1 MRLVNKSDLNQGR
14 RFALACGASVLAL
27 SATLPNLAFAQAAVP
42 ATPAPAPTVDEN
54 GKPIE
59 TVIVTGIRQSLRTSQ
74 GIKKN
79 SDVIVD
85 SVTADDIGALPDRS
99 VTEAIQRIAGV
110 SIDRFKAGSDPDHF
124 SVEGSGV
131 VVRGL
136 TYVRSEFNGREAF
149 TANNGRSLSFA
160 DVPSELMAG
169 VDVFKSPSADR
180 IEGGISGIVNLRTR
194 VPFDSS
200 KDILA
205 ASFETSYSDFAE
217 KSAPTVSILGSK
229 RWETPAGE
237 FGILA
242 SASYSRLFSRAD
254 RFALSGFGPRD
265 LYSNGNVVSSPI
277 EGIPAGT
284 VVGSVLFPRGV
295 VVGSQE
301 FDRTR
306 VGYSAAAQWRSPDR
320 KMEATFQFLRSDS
333 REAWTE
339 RTVEIATD
347 NVTANS
353 ACDACAGD
361 ARIVPGTTLNVDSTG
376 LFDNGLI
383 TGGTGWRDDQWSGNA
398 RTPRYG
404 LQGNNIRRDVEQQ
417 YLTDDISFNF
427 KWNPTERL
435 GVSVDYQHV
444 SSSVDNTDVTLWTSS
459 FQNVFIDLNGTRN
472 LPIVEF
478 RPPEVCSGPLANSTC
493 AQLPGRSDAR
503 PGYLGAG
510 NTNPASDYNNFWR
523 AAMDHIE
530 QSEGTSDAVR
540 IDIDY
545 TLPENNWI
553 RAVQGGVRYAERDQ
567 VARFS
572 VYNWGA
578 LSEQWGNGGN
588 VWLDENV
595 DGIQGGTGG
604 SPAGNTE
611 VYNFPNF
618 FRGQA
623 GSPLGAE
630 GRPFYAV
637 NGAQNYD
644 AYVAFA
650 ERISAE
656 WIGAAGR
663 NSGGSGFVGLKN
675 RQGVIAGTPF
685 LPEEINPVVE
695 TNTAAYALA
704 KINHDFA
711 NDWKLTGNVG
721 LRYSN
726 TERTAAGSQSFARQT
741 FLTEAECAAIDPLS
755 GRPNQS
761 NFCILLSPTTR
772 AGARAFANGAITTN
786 SVSTKY
792 EFWLPSLNFK
802 LDVGNGWQFRAA
814 YFKGVAPP
822 PFGLTRNNYPLFLDT
837 NNSTVILA
845 NGNRPTA
852 QASVGNPLL
861 KPTEADNFDLTAE
874 WYFARVGQL
883 TASFFYKEITGV
895 VVSGEERLSFT
906 NNGATFDAIVSTPV
920 NSPDT
925 GKIKG
930 FELTYQQTYDFLPG
944 WLKGFGLSAN
954 YTYVESEGVGQTTLS
969 PTDANVAANR
979 VALVDTSKLPLQG
992 LSEHQINVTPFYESE
1007 KFSLRLAYSW
1017 RSEFL
1022 LTPRDVITP
1031 FQPIINEATG
1041 QLDGSFFY
1049 NISDKVKFGFQAT
1062 NLLNEV
1068 LRTSAVATTD
1078 LRQVPRTWYVND
1090 RRYTASLRMTF

>member
-1 MRLVNKSDLNQGR
+1 MRLVNNSDLNQGR

-27 SATLPNLAFAQAAVP
+27 GATLPNLALAQAAPPQPV
-42 ATPAPAPTVDEN
+42 TPAADAGQPV
-54 GKPIE
+54 E

-110 SIDRFKAGSDPDHF
+110 SIDRFKAGVDPDHF

-149 TANNGRSLSFA
+149 SANNGRALSFA
-160 DVPSELMAG
+160 DVPSELLAG

-180 IEGGISGIVNLRTR
+180 IEGGISGIVNLRTHL
-194 VPFDSS
+194 PFDSG

-217 KSAPTVSILGSK
+217 KSAPTVSLLGSK

-254 RFALSGFGPRD
+254 RFAISGFGPRD
-265 LYSNGNVVSSPI
+265 LFSNGNVVVSPI
-277 EGIPAGT
+277 EGIPVGT
-284 VVGSVLFPRGV
+284 KTGSVLFPRGV

-306 VGYSAAAQWRSPDR
+306 IGYSAAAQWRSPDR

-347 NVTANS
+347 NVAGNS

-376 LFDNGLI
+376 LFDSGLI

-404 LQGNNIRRDVEQQ
+404 LQSNNIRRDVDQK
-417 YLTDDISFNF
+417 YLTDDISLNF
-427 KWNPTERL
+427 KWSPTDNL
-435 GVSVDYQHV
+435 AISVDYQHV
-444 SSSVDNTDVTLWTSS
+444 SSSVDNVDVGIWTSS
-459 FQNVFIDLNGTRN
+459 FQNVFIDLNGTKN
-472 LPIVEF
+472 LPTVEF

-493 AQLPGRSDAR
+493 AQLPGRSDAK
-503 PGYLGAG
+503 PGYQGAG
-510 NTNPASDYNNFWR
+510 NTSAAANYNNFWR

-530 QSEGTSDAVR
+530 ESEGTSDALR
-540 IDIDY
+540 IDLDY
-545 TLPENNWI
+545 TLPENPWI
-553 RAVQGGVRYAERDQ
+553 KAVQGGVRYAQRDQ

-572 VYNWGA
+572 TYNWGV

-595 DGIQGGTGG
+595 DGVQGGNGG
-604 SPAGNTE
+604 SPTGGTE

-618 FRGQA
+618 FRGA
-623 GSPLGAE
+623 VGSPLGPD
-630 GRPFYAV
+630 GRPFYAA
-637 NGAQNYD
+637 NGAENYE

-650 ERISAE
+650 EKISAE
-656 WIGAAGR
+656 WIGATGR
-663 NSGGSGFVGLKN
+663 NSGGSGFVGLRN
-675 RQGVIAGTPF
+675 RQGVLAGTPF
-685 LPEEINPVVE
+685 KQDEINPVIE
-695 TNTAAYALA
+695 TNNAAYALA

-721 LRYSN
+721 IRYTV
-726 TERTAAGSQSFARQT
+726 TEREAAGSQVFVSQT
-741 FLTEAECAAIDPLS
+741 LLTEAQCATLDPITNL
-755 GRPNQS
+755 PNQS
-761 NFCILLSPTTR
+761 NFCRLLTPATR
-772 AGARAFANGAITTN
+772 AAARAWSNGAISTDSIN
-786 SVSTKY
+786 SKY

-802 LDVGNGWQFRAA
+802 LDTGNGWQFRAA

-822 PFGLTRNNYPLFLDT
+822 PFGYTRNNYPLSLDV
-837 NNSTVILA
+837 NNAAVIIA
-845 NGNRPTA
+845 NGNRPVA
-852 QASVGNPLL
+852 NADVGNPLL
-861 KPTEADNFDLTAE
+861 KPTKADNFDLTAE

-883 TASFFYKEITGV
+883 TASFFYKEITDV
-895 VVSGEERLSFT
+895 VVTGQERLSFT
-906 NNGATFDAIVSTPV
+906 NNGATFDAIVNTPV

-954 YTYVESEGVGQTTLS
+954 YTYVDSEGVGQTTLS
-969 PTDANVAANR
+969 ATDANVAANR
-979 VALVDTSKLPLQG
+979 VALVDTSKLSLAG
-992 LSEHQINVTPFYESE
+992 LSEHQVNFTPFYETE
-1007 KFSLRLAYSW
+1007 KFSFRLAYSW

-1049 NISDKVKFGFQAT
+1049 NFSENLKFGFQAT
-1062 NLLNEV
+1062 NLLDEV
-1068 LRTSAVATTD
+1068 LRTSAVVTSD
-1078 LRQVPRTWYVND
+1078 LRQAPRSWYIND

>member
-1 MRLVNKSDLNQGR
+1 MQLVNKSDLNQSR
-14 RFALACGASVLAL
+14 RLALACGASAIAL
-27 SATLPNLAFAQAAVP
+27 CATLPNVAVAQTAAQ
-42 ATPAPAPTVDEN
+42 APAPTATTTE
-54 GKPIE
+54 PTAATE

-79 SDVIVD
+79 ADVIVD

-110 SIDRFKAGSDPDHF
+110 SIDRFKAGVDPDHF

-149 TANNGRSLSFA
+149 TANNGRALSFS

-194 VPFDSS
+194 LPFDSN

-205 ASFETSYSDFAE
+205 ASIENSYSDFAE
-217 KSAPTVSILGSK
+217 KSAPTVSLLGAK
-229 RWETPAGE
+229 RWETDAGE

-254 RFALSGFGPRD
+254 RVAISAFGTRD
-265 LYSNGNVVSSPI
+265 LYSNGNVVSSPV

-284 VVGSVLFPRGV
+284 KTGTVLFPRGV
-295 VVGSQE
+295 VIGSQE

-306 VGYSAAAQWRSPDR
+306 IGYSAAAQWRSPDR

-339 RTVEIATD
+339 HTIEIATD
-347 NVTANS
+347 NVASNG
-353 ACDACAGD
+353 ACDSCAGD
-361 ARIVPGTTLNVDSTG
+361 SRIVPGTTLNVDSSG
-376 LFDNGLI
+376 LFDSGLI

-404 LQGNNIRRDVEQQ
+404 LQSNNIRRDVEQA
-417 YLTDDISFNF
+417 YVTDDISLNF
-427 KWNPTERL
+427 KWNPTEQL
-435 GVSVDYQHV
+435 GLVFDYQHV
-444 SSSVDNTDVTLWTSS
+444 SSTVDNTDVGLWTSS
-459 FQNVFIDLNGTRN
+459 FQNVFINLNGTKN
-472 LPIVEF
+472 LPTIEF
-478 RPPEVCSGPLANSTC
+478 RPPEVCNGPLANSACTP
-493 AQLPGRSDAR
+493 LPGHSDAK
-503 PGYLGAG
+503 PGYQGAG
-510 NTNPASDYNNFWR
+510 HTSTADPYNSFYR

-530 QSEGTSDAVR
+530 ESEGTSDAVR
-540 IDIDY
+540 VDADY
-545 TLPENNWI
+545 TLPENNWVKS
-553 RAVQGGVRYAERDQ
+553 VQVGYRYAQRDQ
-567 VARFS
+567 TARFS
-572 VYNWGA
+572 TYNWGV

-595 DGIQGGTGG
+595 DGVKGGNGGT
-604 SPAGNTE
+604 PAGGTE
-611 VYNFPNF
+611 AYNFPNF
-618 FRGQA
+618 FRGQV
-623 GSPLGAE
+623 GSPLGPD
-630 GRPFYAV
+630 GRPFYAT
-637 NGAQNYD
+637 NGAQNY
-644 AYVAFA
+644 ANYIAFA
-650 ERISAE
+650 EKISAE
-656 WIGAAGR
+656 WIGANGR
-663 NSGGSGFVGLKN
+663 NSGGSGFVGLRN
-675 RQGVIAGTPF
+675 RQGVLPGTPF
-685 LPEEINPVVE
+685 LPGEVNPVTE
-695 TNTAAYALA
+695 TNNAVYALA
-704 KINHDFA
+704 RINHDLE
-711 NDWKLTGNVG
+711 NGWKFTGNVG
-721 LRYSN
+721 LRYTS
-726 TERTAAGSQSFARQT
+726 TEREAGGTQT
-741 FLTEAECAAIDPLS
+741 FAKQTLLTEAECAAVNTQTGLT
-755 GRPNQS
+755 NQS
-761 NFCILLSPTTR
+761 DFCKLLSPATR
-772 AGARAFANGAITTN
+772 ASARAWSNGATLTN

-792 EFWLPSLNFK
+792 DFWLPSLNFK
-802 LDVGNGWQFRAA
+802 LDTGAGWQFRAA

-822 PFGLTRNNYPLFLDT
+822 PFGYTRNYYPLSLNVFDAPVIRA
-837 NNSTVILA
+837 NN
-845 NGNRPTA
+845 NRPVA
-852 QASVGNPLL
+852 NADVGNPYL
-861 KPTEADNFDLTAE
+861 KPTQADNFDLTAE

-883 TASFFYKEITGV
+883 TASFFYKEITDV
-895 VVSGEERLSFT
+895 VVTGVERLSFT
-906 NNGATFDAIVSTPV
+906 NNGETFDAIVKTPV

-944 WLKGFGLSAN
+944 WMKGFGLSAN
-954 YTYVESEGVGQTTLS
+954 YTYVESQGVGQTTLS
-969 PTDANVAANR
+969 ATDPNVAADR
-979 VALVDTSKLPLQG
+979 VALVDTKKLPLSG
-992 LSEHQINVTPFYESE
+992 LSEHQINFTPFYESE

-1062 NLLNEV
+1062 NLLDEV
-1068 LRTSAVATTD
+1068 LRTSAVVTSD
-1078 LRQVPRTWYVND
+1078 LRQAPRTWYVND